1 MDRRKWGWVRTF
13 GAVILAG
20 VVLAVIVIKAGLGD
34 PRPFGSKIVTA
45 ELEQLSTT
53 TGARSILPLDTVTM
67 PSPPFSLKLRAA
79 LQHGNPDSAYGL
91 LLAGATGSTAVMVS
105 PLGTVAVTKEQR
117 DGDHL
122 ATEAILPW
130 QTWPHVHHDHET
142 NEIWLD
148 VGVDEASIRINGE
161 LLWSG
166 PLAGDISGLALL
178 GESFSDTAVIDF
190 QQLEL
195 FAEPPRTSEQARP

>member
-1 MDRRKWGWVRTF
+1 
-13 GAVILAG
+13 
-20 VVLAVIVIKAGLGD
+20 
-34 PRPFGSKIVTA
+34 
-45 ELEQLSTT
+45 
-53 TGARSILPLDTVTM
+53 
-67 PSPPFSLKLRAA
+67 
-79 LQHGNPDSAYGL
+79 
-91 LLAGATGSTAVMVS
+91 
-105 PLGTVAVTKEQR
+105 
-117 DGDHL
+117 
-122 ATEAILPW
+122 
-130 QTWPHVHHDHET
+130 VHHDHET